1 MPTYEY
7 ECKKCGHEFSLTV
20 AMDEH
25 QKRKVRCPK
34 CKSENV
40 NQVIRS
46 VFVITSRK
54 S

>member
-1 MPTYEY
+1 MPAYEY
-7 ECKKCGHEFSLTV
+7 ECKKCGHEFSLTM

-34 CKSENV
+34 CKSE
-40 NQVIRS
+40 S
-46 VFVITSRK
+46 VKQLSGSVYVTTSRK